1 MRNGNFS
8 NLSKFKPL
16 CFATWLAMG
25 YVVSSQAAVVVDI
38 NQGELPGVRSNINGS
53 VTININS
60 AKNGISHNKY
70 SQFDVSREGLILNN
84 GTTTS
89 SSQLA
94 GGNVAANSKLGGN
107 AASLIINEV
116 TSSRSSIL
124 NGQIEVAGQK
134 SDVIVANPAGITC
147 SGCGFINTGRGT
159 LTTGTPKIENNTL
172 VGISVKGGTIT
183 VTSSGMTDKSDY
195 TNILATTL
203 RVEDKIDAGNLQVM
217 TGNNSNITVDNN
229 ELVNTG
235 GVSQPSNVVGID
247 IAALGGMYANK
258 ITLVTNGSAYG
269 ISNRGIISANSQL
282 NINSAG
288 QISNLGS
295 IGTKG
300 GGNSTISASRVINDN
315 GSIISEGDN
324 TIISSSGISNY
335 KGTIKAGKSVMANA
349 VTVDNN
355 GGFIN
360 GDYVSIVADSVINTN
375 SKLFSESPRAATT
388 TDGGIN
394 GKNGV
399 SINASSF
406 LNNNAGWVDS
416 DADSI
421 ALVSG
426 KDMVLNYSR
435 INAKKDIYVS
445 SNTLD
450 YPAAKKPDP
459 IDAHLTAG
467 KDINLV
473 VANLGTFDKTTVLSA
488 GNDIN
493 FRKPNN
499 NSVGTFSL
507 YGTLFAKNN
516 INYDH
521 GKIENY
527 GTIQSGN
534 ETSIKTTDLINHNL
548 ITSHAA
554 LSINAENS
562 IYNDAN
568 GLISSLDKVTLTSPV
583 ITNYK
588 GRIIGQNGIDL
599 YTDKFN
605 NTGYTSGS
613 VTVNPAK

>member
-1 MRNGNFS
+1 MRNGKFS

-25 YVVSSQAAVVVDI
+25 YVVSSQAAVVVDV
-38 NQGELPGVRSNINGS
+38 NQGEIPGVRSNINGS
-53 VTININS
+53 VTVNINS
-60 AKNGISHNKY
+60 TKNGISHNKY
-70 SQFDVSREGLILNN
+70 TQFDVSKEGLILNN

-94 GGNVAANSKLGGN
+94 GGNVAANGKLGGN

-183 VTSSGMTDKSDY
+183 VTNGGMTDKSDY

-203 RVEDKIDAGNLQVM
+203 RVEDQINAGNLQVM

-235 GVSQPSNVVGID
+235 GASQQNVLGID

-258 ITLVTNGSAYG
+258 ITLVTNGSAFG
-269 ISNRGIISANSQL
+269 ISNKGIISANSQL

-288 QISNLGS
+288 LIRNMGS
-295 IGTKG
+295 IGTNG
-300 GGNSTISASRVINDN
+300 GGNSTISASKVMNDN
-315 GSIISEGDN
+315 GSIMSEGDN
-324 TIISSSGISNY
+324 TIVSSSGISNY
-335 KGTIKAGKSVMANA
+335 KGTIQAGKSVMVNA

-355 GGFIN
+355 GGYIK
-360 GDYVSIVADSVINTN
+360 GDYVSVVADSVINTN
-375 SKLFSESPRAATT
+375 SKLYYENPRAGIA

-406 LNNNAGWVDS
+406 LNNNAGWIDS
-416 DADSI
+416 DSDSI

-450 YPAAKKPDP
+450 YPATQKPDP
-459 IDAHLTAG
+459 IDAHLKAG
-467 KDINLV
+467 NDINFV
-473 VANLGTFDKTTVLSA
+473 IGNLGTFDKTTILSA

-493 FRKPNN
+493 ISRINN
-499 NSVGTFSL
+499 NSAGTFFN
-507 YGTLFAKNN
+507 YGTLFATNN
-516 INYDH
+516 INYNH

-527 GTIQSGN
+527 GAIQAGKKID
-534 ETSIKTTDLINHNL
+534 IKTTDLINHNL
-548 ITSHAA
+548 ISSFGS
-554 LSINAENS
+554 LSLNAENS

-568 GLISSLDKVTLTSPV
+568 GLISSLDKITMTSPT
-583 ITNYK
+583 ITNFK
-588 GRIIGQNGIDL
+588 GRIIGQNGIVI

-605 NTGYTSGS
+605 NTGYTSGL
-613 VTVNPAK
+613 VTVNPEK

>member
-1 MRNGNFS
+1 MRGNS
-8 NLSKFKPL
+8 SKLSKFKPL

-38 NQGELPGVRSNINGS
+38 NQGEIPGVRSNINGS
-53 VTININS
+53 ITVNINS

-70 SQFDVSREGLILNN
+70 TQFDVSKEGLILNN

-94 GGNVAANSKLGGN
+94 GGNVAANGKLGGN

-134 SDVIVANPAGITC
+134 SDVIVANPAGVTC

-183 VTSSGMTDKSDY
+183 VTNGGMNDKSDY

-203 RVEDKIDAGNLQVM
+203 RVEDKINAGNLQAM

-235 GVSQPSNVVGID
+235 GASQQNVLGID

-258 ITLVTNGSAYG
+258 ITLVTNGSAIG
-269 ISNRGIISANSQL
+269 IYNRGIISANSQL

-288 QISNLGS
+288 QIRNMGS

-300 GGNSTISASRVINDN
+300 SGNSTISASRVMNDN

-324 TIISSSGISNY
+324 TIVSSSGISNY
-335 KGTIKAGKSVMANA
+335 KGTIQAGKSVMVNA

-360 GDYVSIVADSVINTN
+360 GDYVSIVADSVVNTN
-375 SKLFSESPRAATT
+375 SNLYYESPRAGIA

-406 LNNNAGWVDS
+406 LNNNAGWINSDS
-416 DADSI
+416 DSI
-421 ALVSG
+421 ALVSV
-426 KDMVLNYSR
+426 KDMVLDYSR

-450 YPAAKKPDP
+450 YPASKKPDP
-459 IDAHLTAG
+459 IDAHLKAG
-467 KDINLV
+467 NDINFV
-473 VANLGTFDKTTVLSA
+473 IGNLGTFDKTTILSA

-493 FRKPNN
+493 ISKLNN
-499 NSVGTFSL
+499 NSAGTFFN
-507 YGTLFAKNN
+507 YGTLFATNN
-516 INYDH
+516 INYNH

-527 GTIQSGN
+527 GAIQAGKKID
-534 ETSIKTTDLINHNL
+534 IKTTDLINHNL
-548 ITSHAA
+548 ISSFGA

-568 GLISSLDKVTLTSPV
+568 GLISSLDKITMTSPT
-583 ITNYK
+583 ITNFK

-605 NTGYTSGS
+605 NTGYTSGLL
-613 VTVNPAK
+613 TVNPTK

>member
-1 MRNGNFS
+1 MRNGKFS

-53 VTININS
+53 VTVNINS
-60 AKNGISHNKY
+60 TKNGISHNKY
-70 SQFDVSREGLILNN
+70 TQFDVSKEGLILNN

-94 GGNVAANSKLGGN
+94 GGNVAANGKLGGN

-183 VTSSGMTDKSDY
+183 VTNGGMTDKSDY

-203 RVEDKIDAGNLQVM
+203 RVEDQINAGNLQVM

-235 GVSQPSNVVGID
+235 GASQQNVLGID

-258 ITLVTNGSAYG
+258 ITLVTNGSAIG
-269 ISNRGIISANSQL
+269 ISNKGIISANSQL

-288 QISNLGS
+288 QIRNMGS

-300 GGNSTISASRVINDN
+300 SGNSTLSASRVINDN
-315 GSIISEGDN
+315 GSITSEGDN
-324 TIISSSGISNY
+324 TIVSSSGISNY
-335 KGTIKAGKSVMANA
+335 KGIIQAGKSVMANA

-355 GGFIN
+355 GGYIK
-360 GDYVSIVADSVINTN
+360 GDYVSVVADSVINTN
-375 SKLFSESPRAATT
+375 SKLYYENPRAGIA

-406 LNNNAGWVDS
+406 LNNNAGWIDS
-416 DADSI
+416 DSDGI

-450 YPAAKKPDP
+450 YPATQKPDP
-459 IDAHLTAG
+459 IDAHLKAG
-467 KDINLV
+467 NDINFV
-473 VANLGTFDKTTVLSA
+473 IGNLGTFDKTTILSA

-493 FRKPNN
+493 ISRINN
-499 NSVGTFSL
+499 NSAGTFFN
-507 YGTLFAKNN
+507 YGTLFATNN
-516 INYDH
+516 INYNH

-527 GTIQSGN
+527 GAIQAGKKID
-534 ETSIKTTDLINHNL
+534 IKTTDLINHNL
-548 ITSHAA
+548 ISSFGS
-554 LSINAENS
+554 LSLNAENS

-568 GLISSLDKVTLTSPV
+568 GLISSLDKITMTSPT
-583 ITNYK
+583 ITNFK
-588 GRIIGQNGIDL
+588 GRIIGQNGIVL

-605 NTGYTSGS
+605 NTGYTSGL
-613 VTVNPAK
+613 VTVNPEK

>member
-1 MRNGNFS
+1 MRNGKFS

-25 YVVSSQAAVVVDI
+25 YVVSSQAAVVVDV
-38 NQGELPGVRSNINGS
+38 NQGEIPGVRSNINGS
-53 VTININS
+53 VTVNINS

-70 SQFDVSREGLILNN
+70 TQFDVSKEGLILNN

-94 GGNVAANSKLGGN
+94 GGNVAANGKLGGN

-183 VTSSGMTDKSDY
+183 VTNGGINDKSDY

-203 RVEDKIDAGNLQVM
+203 RVEDNINAGNLQVM

-235 GVSQPSNVVGID
+235 GVSQQNVLGID

-258 ITLVTNGSAYG
+258 ITLVTNGSAFG
-269 ISNRGIISANSQL
+269 ISNKGIISANSQL

-288 QISNLGS
+288 LIRNMGS
-295 IGTKG
+295 IGTNG
-300 GGNSTISASRVINDN
+300 GGNSTLSASRVINDN
-315 GSIISEGDN
+315 GSITSEGDN
-324 TIISSSGISNY
+324 TIVSSSGISNY
-335 KGTIKAGKSVMANA
+335 KGIIQAGKSVMANA

-355 GGFIN
+355 GGYIK
-360 GDYVSIVADSVINTN
+360 GDYVSVVADSVINTN
-375 SKLFSESPRAATT
+375 SKLYYENPRAGIA

-406 LNNNAGWVDS
+406 LNNNAGWIDS
-416 DADSI
+416 DSDGI

-450 YPAAKKPDP
+450 YPATQKPDP
-459 IDAHLTAG
+459 IDAHLKAG
-467 KDINLV
+467 NDINFV
-473 VANLGTFDKTTVLSA
+473 IGNLGTFDKTTILSA

-493 FRKPNN
+493 ISRINN
-499 NSVGTFSL
+499 NSAGTFFN
-507 YGTLFAKNN
+507 YGTLFATNN
-516 INYDH
+516 INYNH

-527 GTIQSGN
+527 GAIQAGKKID
-534 ETSIKTTDLINHNL
+534 IKTTDLINHNL
-548 ITSHAA
+548 ISSFGS
-554 LSINAENS
+554 LSLNAENS

-568 GLISSLDKVTLTSPV
+568 GLISSLDKITMTSPT
-583 ITNYK
+583 ITNFK
-588 GRIIGQNGIDL
+588 GRIIGQNGIVL

-605 NTGYTSGS
+605 NTGYTSGL
-613 VTVNPAK
+613 VTVNPEK